1 MGKEEKLVVLVAAGQ
16 VVPTKG
22 AIFKARWQLANYLQ
36 RVNTALSMINL
47 SLNQPLHSLTRDA
60 ATPNVM
66 YKAIL
71 QHFDSP
77 DVNRDLHDFAELTNI
92 KMSDMET
99 IIGYI
104 N

>member
-1 MGKEEKLVVLVAAGQ
+1 
-16 VVPTKG
+16 
-22 AIFKARWQLANYLQ
+22 
-36 RVNTALSMINL
+36 
-47 SLNQPLHSLTRDA
+47 
-60 ATPNVM
+60 M

-92 KMSDMET
+92 KMSGMET